1 MKLLYKN
8 CLYESKNYLTLSQL
22 IDKYKNGSN
31 YYIAFR
37 SINKIGIN
45 PQSGWDSPIGV
56 YTYNLENT
64 NTFPYTGCKY
74 EKHCYAFILSAKEN
88 AKKLNLQKYSKN
100 DLIKDI
106 NKLKNLTL
114 INEDILNEY
123 YTKFNLTESED
134 INYDELELA
143 LQQTKNKPIINY
155 GKNIWN
161 IVKNLSSSTSNWN
174 KILISLGYDYVEDEG
189 QGIIHENEPF
199 QTVFLNPSSYVV
211 IDSTVLK

>member
-22 IDKYKNGSN
+22 IDKYKKGSN
-31 YYIAFR
+31 YYITFR
-37 SINKIGIN
+37 SINKIGVN
-45 PQSGWDSPIGV
+45 PQSRWDTPIGV

-74 EKHCYAFILSAKEN
+74 EKHCYAFILSPKQN
-88 AKKLNLQKYSKN
+88 AKKLNLQKYSKS

-114 INEDILNEY
+114 IDETYLNEY
-123 YTKFNLTESED
+123 YKKFNLNECED

-143 LQQTKNKPIINY
+143 LQQTKNKHIINY

-161 IVKNLSSSTSNWN
+161 IVKNIASNNSNWS
-174 KILISLGYDYVEDEG
+174 KILITLGYDYVEDNG

-211 IDSTVLK
+211 IDSTILK